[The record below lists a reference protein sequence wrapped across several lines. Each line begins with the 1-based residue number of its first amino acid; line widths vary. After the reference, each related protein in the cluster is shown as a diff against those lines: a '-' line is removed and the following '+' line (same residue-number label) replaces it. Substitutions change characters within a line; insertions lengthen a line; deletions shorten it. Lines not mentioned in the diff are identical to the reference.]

1 MQTKPGSE
9 NVLYIEFNGGKIT
22 SPVPSLFTYYG
33 QAFSWVDVANFIDTD
48 GTYIDLVRD
57 ILLGKYIN
65 EINVPASI
73 LMQPHKTLIT
83 QWVGQFYEIF
93 DVNVTDEINVFN
105 GANKKKRWRCFVT
118 RRPSDLDYNNLL
130 NNFQENTSYPYS
142 WRRFLVGTAFNTLRL
157 LIASASGFQLSEI
170 PMNWHLNG
178 GFSQDAV
185 NLLGNRA
192 LPWSDPAMN
201 FPCFIFEN
209 LSATDRVYVLQT
221 ANFFQIPRMKA
232 DGSSAGAD
240 FINTSLAEGIAHE
253 FAHNCGLLGHKS
265 YFGQEYY
272 AGHTPWGPLMGSP
285 FKNKSP
291 GAQELEALIQWSKGE
306 YRGARD
312 NVDDILKLQEYI
324 PFIKKPKKSKNTAN
338 ANDVKTFELV
348 HNSDVPKWDE
358 NLGYN
363 VRTLTKSDVFTDDNG
378 KKVIQGMI
386 GFPYDFDVLKIL
398 LPEGTYNFSI
408 DPLAYG
414 LGDANSGK
422 PSMFDPDILLLNCN
436 CQKSKGEVNPSCS
449 QNDLPSFYPENIAQ
463 NKMQCIAFN
472 PDIGN
477 DYTPI
482 QQFSPDNGFSMK
494 IATATLSHRSIVY
507 LMIRGD
513 KNLTPSDGW
522 SRYGSVGKY
531 NLRITRNS
539 RNGFSDDPLTFLSN
553 NILPKA
559 RCEEYSVCYTSNVI
573 LYVEDESGISGNQ
586 NEEHLQELDINKDGQ
601 IEKKKFLVY
610 GQPINSSIDTNL
622 PEYQGKFFLCVGI
635 DGVSKKQEFIIGS
648 NWEKKKDE

>member
-9 NVLYIEFNGGKIT
+9 NVFYIEFNGGKIT
-22 SPVPSLFTYYG
+22 SPVPSQFTYYG
-33 QAFSWVDVANFIDTD
+33 QGFSWVDVANFVDTN

-57 ILLGKYIN
+57 LVLGKYIN

-73 LMQPHKTLIT
+73 SMQSQKTFIT
-83 QWVGQFYEIF
+83 QWVGKFYEIF
-93 DVNVTDEINVFN
+93 DVNVTDEINIFN
-105 GANKKKRWRCFVT
+105 GANKKKRWRCIVT
-118 RRPSDLDYNNLL
+118 RRPSAENYNNLL

-142 WRRFLVGTAFNTLRL
+142 WRRFLVGTAFNTYGL
-157 LIASASGFQLSEI
+157 LIASALGIQLSEI
-170 PMNWHLNG
+170 NMNWHLNG
-178 GFSQDAV
+178 GFTEGGG

-201 FPCFIFEN
+201 YPCFVFEN
-209 LSATDRVYVLQT
+209 STSRRYVLQT
-221 ANFFQIPRMKA
+221 ANFFQTPQMIPYGQSA
-232 DGSSAGAD
+232 D
-240 FINTSLAEGIAHE
+240 IVKYNTTVAQAVAHE
-253 FAHNCGLLGHKS
+253 LGHNCGILEHES
-265 YFGQEYY
+265 YFNEEYY
-272 AGHTPWGPLMGSP
+272 MGHTPWGPLMGFP
-285 FKNKSP
+285 YKSRATQ
-291 GAQELEALIQWSKGE
+291 GLETLIQWSKGE

-348 HNSDVPKWDE
+348 HNSDVPKWDQ

-363 VRTLTKSDVFTDDNG
+363 VRTLTKSDVVTDDDG
-378 KKVIQGMI
+378 RKSIKGMI
-386 GFPYDFDVLKIL
+386 GFQYDFDVFKIL

-414 LGDANSGK
+414 LGNANSSS
-422 PSMFDPDILLLNCN
+422 PSMFDPDILLLNCH
-436 CQKSKGEVNPSCS
+436 CQRSKEEANPSCN
-449 QNDLPSFYPENIAQ
+449 QNDLPSFYPDNIAQ
-463 NKMQCIAFN
+463 NKMQCVAFN
-472 PDIGN
+472 PDIGGN
-477 DYTPI
+477 YTPI

-494 IATATLSHRSIVY
+494 IATASLSKRSIVY

-539 RNGFSDDPLTFLSN
+539 KNGFSDDPSTFLSN

-559 RCEEYSVCYTSNVI
+559 RCEEYNVCNNNTFNQVL
-573 LYVEDESGISGNQ
+573 LYVQDEIGSSGNQ
-586 NEEHLQELDINKDGQ
+586 NEEHFLEIDTIKNGE

-610 GQPINSSIDTNL
+610 GQPIDSKTNTDT
-622 PEYQGKFFLCVGI
+622 PEYSDRFFLTIPINGEC
-635 DGVSKKQEFIIGS
+635 KKQEFVVG
-648 NWEKKKDE
+648 NDWEKKKEE